1 MSKSHQKKHNQAV
14 KTSHPQEKHAK
25 QTAQVKQVKKE
36 RGGLLTSIYIFII
49 LHGALAAYMVYAS
62 FKPAYGVDRTW
73 AVVAMVVS
81 ALLNVV
87 AGFGMWNWK
96 KWGIMLY
103 GVSAVI
109 ASVIGLVFTGSMLVI
124 FYQLIPFAILIYILT
139 LKDKRQFFE

>member
-1 MSKSHQKKHNQAV
+1 MSKSHQKKHNQSV

-25 QTAQVKQVKKE
+25 QTTQVKQVKKE
-36 RGGLLTSIYIFII
+36 RGGLLSVII
-49 LHGALAAYMVYAS
+49 IIHGAMAAYMVS
-62 FKPAYGVDRTW
+62 VSLKPEYGSQRPWIIPILIVN
-73 AVVAMVVS
+73 

-109 ASVIGLVFTGSMLVI
+109 SSAIGLILTGSLLVI
-124 FYQLIPFAILIYILT
+124 FYELIPFAILIYILT
-139 LKDKRQFFE
+139 LKDKRQYFE

>member
-14 KTSHPQEKHAK
+14 KTSHPQEKHGK
-25 QTAQVKQVKKE
+25 HFAQAKQVKKE
-36 RGGLLTSIYIFII
+36 RGGLLSVIYVFII
-49 LHGALAAYMVYAS
+49 IHGAMAAYMVS
-62 FKPAYGVDRTW
+62 VSLKPEYGSQRPWIIPVLI
-73 AVVAMVVS
+73 VN

-109 ASVIGLVFTGSMLVI
+109 SSAIGLVLTGSLMVI
-124 FYQLIPFAILIYILT
+124 FYELIPFAILIYILT
-139 LKDKRQFFE
+139 LKEKRQYFE